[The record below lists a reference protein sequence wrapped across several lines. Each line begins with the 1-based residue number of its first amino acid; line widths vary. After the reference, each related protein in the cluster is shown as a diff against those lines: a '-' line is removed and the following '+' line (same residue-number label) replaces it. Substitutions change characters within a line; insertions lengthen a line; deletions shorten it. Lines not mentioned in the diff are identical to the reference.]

1 MSYVHH
7 ANADGWFTVPSRE
20 RQFERTSAIV
30 RRSSLILPV
39 NVRRFV
45 ERAYTR
51 GADAIVLD
59 LEDSVTPGQKTVART
74 FVREAIQLAGRGGA
88 AVQVR
93 INKPFEL
100 AVLDLDAAI
109 WAGLSGIVFP
119 KVEAAVEVQIIDCLI
134 AEREMARGLP
144 VGQIDIS
151 ILVESALGVEHMAEI
166 ACASPRA
173 VSISLGAED
182 FARDIGVEPSK
193 DGSEQAYG
201 KGMTVVAA
209 RLAGIQPMGLTS
221 TLADYSDLAG
231 LTRSAQQAASHG
243 FKGASCIHPAQVPI
257 LNAAYS
263 PEPAAVEYARR
274 VIAVYEDAE
283 ASGRASV
290 ALDGRMID
298 IPIVERA
305 RTLVAR
311 ADAIERFEARK
322 QAALEAAAT
331 PET

>member
-1 MSYVHH
+1 MSYVHL

-20 RQFERTSAIV
+20 QQFARTGALV
-30 RRSSLILPV
+30 RRSSLIPPV

-45 ERAYTR
+45 ERSYTR

-59 LEDSVTPGQKTVART
+59 LEDSVPLREKATART
-74 FVREAIQLAGRGGA
+74 QVRESIELAGRGGA

-93 INKPFEL
+93 INKPFDL

-109 WAGLSGIVFP
+109 WPGLSGIVFP
-119 KVEAAVEVQIIDCLI
+119 KVESAVEVQIIDRLI

-144 VGQIDIS
+144 VGQIELS
-151 ILVESALGVEHMAEI
+151 ILVESSLGVQHMAEI

-173 VSISLGAED
+173 VALNLGAED
-182 FARDIGVEPSK
+182 FARDIGVEPTP

-201 KGMTVVAA
+201 KGMVIIAA

-221 TLADYSDLAG
+221 TLANFTDLEG
-231 LTRSAQQAASHG
+231 LTRSATLAARQG

-263 PEPAAVEYARR
+263 PDPAALAHAER
-274 VIAVYEDAE
+274 VINVYEETE
-283 ASGRASV
+283 AAGRASV
-290 ALDGRMID
+290 SLDGVMID

-305 RTLVAR
+305 RTLVRR
-311 ADAIERFEARK
+311 AEAIRAFEARK
-322 QAALEAAAT
+322 QAALEAAG
-331 PET
+331 